1 MAGALGSLRVALLA
15 INLGKSDGTVVA
27 GVRPQLLNMQVLII
41 VSMSKKRRI
50 IYLSSPCPTKSL
62 ASTIA

>member
-1 MAGALGSLRVALLA
+1 VGAWGLLRVALLA
-15 INLGKSDGTVVA
+15 INVGKSVGIVVA
-27 GVRPQLLNMQVLII
+27 GVRLQLLNIQVLII